1 MGGPLLFLASLL
13 PLLFAN
19 RWAYSLGAL
28 SAGVGVGLFMDE
40 VGKFITQTNDY
51 FFPAVAPVIYAFF
64 LLTVLLYLQV
74 RRPRPRSA
82 RAELYHAFDALGEV
96 LDHDLNPQERAKL
109 DARLRRVIS
118 EAHHPDFAR
127 LARALREFLFTD
139 ALYLAPESP
148 GFWERCLQRVRAY
161 EARWDTP
168 RRLKAAVVVGLGA
181 LGLLTLVNLVL
192 LTLGALYLGGGPLT
206 GFYWGNVEAQ
216 LESVPLDLVVW
227 KLVRLALG
235 GLVGLLLVVASIF
248 MVIGQE
254 RRGFVLAYFG
264 LLVSLTTIDL
274 LDFYL
279 DQFSATVGAA
289 VDFVLLMGLI
299 LYRRRHVVS
308 EHAAGDRSLSDGH
321 G

>member
-139 ALYLAPESP
+139 ALPSLHPSAFPAELLCEP
-148 GFWERCLQRVRAY
+148 VM
-161 EARWDTP
+161 ARISRGCMP
-168 RRLKAAVVVGLGA
+168 R
-181 LGLLTLVNLVL
+181 
-192 LTLGALYLGGGPLT
+192 
-206 GFYWGNVEAQ
+206 
-216 LESVPLDLVVW
+216 SSS
-227 KLVRLALG
+227 
-235 GLVGLLLVVASIF
+235 AS
-248 MVIGQE
+248 
-254 RRGFVLAYFG
+254 
-264 LLVSLTTIDL
+264 
-274 LDFYL
+274 
-279 DQFSATVGAA
+279 
-289 VDFVLLMGLI
+289 
-299 LYRRRHVVS
+299 
-308 EHAAGDRSLSDGH
+308 
-321 G
+321 